1 MAHKFI
7 VAIDGSDHG
16 WKALDLACLI
26 GGPVDAEV
34 VVLHVVPYEVMPKGL
49 ERFAAI
55 EGIPAD
61 EMNVR
66 FHTTRAMAD
75 KITAEAR
82 KRAEENG
89 VGTVTEEVR
98 EGHPA
103 REITSVAEAKGADM
117 IFIGSRGLS
126 DVAGLVLG
134 SVSHK
139 VANEAPCTCVIVK

>member
-16 WKALDLACLI
+16 WKALDLACQI
-26 GGPVDAEV
+26 ANPGNAEL
-34 VVLHVVPYEVMPKGL
+34 VVLHIVPYEVMPKGL

-55 EGIPAD
+55 EGMPAE

-82 KRAEENG
+82 KCAEDNG
-89 VGTVTEEVR
+89 VSTVTEEVR

-103 REITSVAEAKGADM
+103 REIISLAEEQGADM